1 MDRGRKISGKKKRKE
16 NNKWTVDGEKV
27 KSKWTEE
34 RERRERRRIW
44 NWLLSLVEK
53 ECFEGLMDTV
63 GTNQL
68 QRYRE

>member
-1 MDRGRKISGKKKRKE
+1 MERRREKRI

-34 RERRERRRIW
+34 RDRRRNW